1 MQAIYPVTLP
11 HPISSVAFTLIQ
23 PGADMSL
30 VCALLEQRLP
40 GLSLGQMGWATLPRC
55 LLC

>member
-40 GLSLGQMGWATLPRC
+40 GLSLGQMGWATLPHC